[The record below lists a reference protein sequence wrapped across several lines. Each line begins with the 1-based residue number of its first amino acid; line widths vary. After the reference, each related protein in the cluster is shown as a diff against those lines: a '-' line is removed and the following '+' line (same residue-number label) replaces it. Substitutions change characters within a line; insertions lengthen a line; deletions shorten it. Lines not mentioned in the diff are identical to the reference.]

1 MSYFIHAAQ
10 SGKNPAK
17 ACCTTLGGRFSP
29 KVAGK
34 HNMIRTSNHGKGIKP
49 NPRIGLR
56 KFPINQWI
64 FLFVAI
70 RGRDYIYLFIHR
82 VGAEF
87 VQGEVLERMYHR
99 ITPMA
104 DAAVMSCVGLLA
116 A

>member
-34 HNMIRTSNHGKGIKP
+34 HMIRTSNHGKGIKP
-49 NPRIGLR
+49 NPS
-56 KFPINQWI
+56 

-70 RGRDYIYLFIHR
+70 RGRDYVFIHR

-87 VQGEVLERMYHR
+87 VQGEVLERMYH
-99 ITPMA
+99 PN
-104 DAAVMSCVGLLA
+104 G
-116 A
+116 